1 MGSDEASSSEEA
13 SEESVDAVVS
23 VDDLEVDL
31 MSFFPASSDDDDG
44 AAVLF
49 KRSAMPPSKREEFL
63 LDTSTSSPSE
73 CNAVLMTVKD
83 SSFSFFEVGIASNKI
98 ETERELG
105 GPGGGQ
111 RKTQKK

>member
-1 MGSDEASSSEEA
+1 M
-13 SEESVDAVVS
+13 
-23 VDDLEVDL
+23 
-31 MSFFPASSDDDDG
+31 
-44 AAVLF
+44 
-49 KRSAMPPSKREEFL
+49 

-111 RKTQKK
+111 RKTQKKMTLKMNFLKDFSGGEERAHSFISGGKNTFSRQGRLGNVSANTKEKERPSLKGNI